1 VRWRVQPIA
10 GRLRAVPSGVV
21 ASACL
26 AGTALIGALDYVTGH
41 GVVLTLLYLI
51 PISVATWV
59 VHPRLGVVLSFTAA
73 TISSGLT
80 LTAWLAGQTPLRLQA
95 HLWNSLFEFVL
106 FLGFTLTLSEL
117 RAHLGE
123 ERRAKREAEEALAM
137 VKKLTSL
144 LPMCAS
150 CKKVRDDA
158 GIWEPFD
165 AYLLHHTDTQVTHGL
180 CPGCLIELYPEQYR
194 RLQEKQ
200 RLGGGPPE

>member
-1 VRWRVQPIA
+1 VRWRVRPIA

-26 AGTALIGALDYVTGH
+26 AGTALIGALDFVTGDEIDIA
-41 GVVLTLLYLI
+41 LTLLYLI
-51 PISVATWV
+51 PISVATW
-59 VHPRLGVVLSFTAA
+59 RLGPGLGIVLSFAA
-73 TISSGLT
+73 AVTSWFDLVAGLG
-80 LTAWLAGQTPLRLQA
+80 GQTRLHVHA
-95 HLWNSLFEFVL
+95 LYWNGFFEFAV

-117 RAHLGE
+117 KTHLGE

-180 CPGCLIELYPEQYR
+180 CPNCLIELYPEQYR
-194 RLQEKQ
+194 RLQEKE
-200 RLGGGPPE
+200 RAGGGPR